1 MWVRLYTALPRNLY
15 FAIADEAKKQGLPFA
30 GYVPVSVTE
39 DEAKVR
45 AFIHRL
51 FTELC
56 RVSIDI
62 QGKVLY
68 LCHLAG

>member
-1 MWVRLYTALPRNLY
+1 MRQ
-15 FAIADEAKKQGLPFA
+15 KKQGLPFA
-30 GYVPVSVTE
+30 GHVPVSVAA

-56 RVSIDI
+56 PVSIDI

-68 LCHLAG
+68 LCDLAG